1 MSKEFSADGLTG
13 FVCYKGA
20 DRPFRYDAGRLFIF
34 GELSNDPNYPMCRA
48 FERMAYGPER
58 VDCVLSASL
67 SNTSETM
74 MFHCLGTVGFLEAM
88 ISSPLS
94 LA

>member
-48 FERMAYGPER
+48 FERMAYG
-58 VDCVLSASL
+58 
-67 SNTSETM
+67 
-74 MFHCLGTVGFLEAM
+74 
-88 ISSPLS
+88 
-94 LA
+94 